1 MRTWSRITEITWV
14 QWEFSWSIPDGR
26 AKPEQFGILVTLIQN
41 CSVQL
46 GKVSVLTLFSNCFCK
61 KKNKQPTTTQ
71 TKKPKGRLTE
81 QQKNCPSPRRPFLC
95 GVWGRTRFG
104 WPVWQV
110 WADLGTWKM
119 CSLDPGL
126 NSSKVFCGIYCRLD
140 KSDFIKGVLLCVLNW
155 LLGTQT
161 QNQLFHGTS

>member
-61 KKNKQPTTTQ
+61 KKKQQPTTTQ

>member
-61 KKNKQPTTTQ
+61 KKTNNQQ
-71 TKKPKGRLTE
+71 QHRPK
-81 QQKNCPSPRRPFLC
+81 SPRGDSLSNRKTVPPQEDLSCVGFEEEPDLVDLC
-95 GVWGRTRFG
+95 DKSGQIWVHERCAAWTLASIAAKSSVEFT
-104 WPVWQV
+104 V
-110 WADLGTWKM
+110 DLTNQI
-119 CSLDPGL
+119 L
-126 NSSKVFCGIYCRLD
+126 SKVCYFV
-140 KSDFIKGVLLCVLNW
+140 F
-155 LLGTQT
+155 
-161 QNQLFHGTS
+161 